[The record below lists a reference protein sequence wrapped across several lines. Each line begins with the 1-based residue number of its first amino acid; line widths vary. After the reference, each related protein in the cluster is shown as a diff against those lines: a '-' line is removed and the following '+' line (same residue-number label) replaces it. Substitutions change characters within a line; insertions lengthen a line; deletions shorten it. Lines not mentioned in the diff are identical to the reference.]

1 MRSHIWASQNRFF
14 FSIYTFLSDT
24 SIVKYRTCLFIP
36 MYIIIRIKNKNTI
49 CFQEDFEMNDVVKYL
64 QECGTFY
71 LATVEGDQPHVRPFG
86 AVCEFEGKLYIVT
99 NNKKDVYN
107 QMKVNG
113 KVEMC
118 GMNKGTWIRVKGAVK
133 EDTRREA
140 RVAMMEANKNALQS
154 MYTVDDNLMTVFV
167 FESGIATI
175 YSFTEEPKVINL

>member
-1 MRSHIWASQNRFF
+1 
-14 FSIYTFLSDT
+14 
-24 SIVKYRTCLFIP
+24 
-36 MYIIIRIKNKNTI
+36 
-49 CFQEDFEMNDVVKYL
+49 MNDVVKYL

-118 GMNKGTWIRVKGAVK
+118 GVKGAVK